1 MAIGI
6 QTNIGNRIRAYAGAN
21 PGASPTDIARHLGI
35 QTVRVKNALAHPGKR
50 RPKKSVA
57 G

>member
-21 PGASPTDIARHLGI
+21 PDASPTDIARHLGI

-57 G
+57 S